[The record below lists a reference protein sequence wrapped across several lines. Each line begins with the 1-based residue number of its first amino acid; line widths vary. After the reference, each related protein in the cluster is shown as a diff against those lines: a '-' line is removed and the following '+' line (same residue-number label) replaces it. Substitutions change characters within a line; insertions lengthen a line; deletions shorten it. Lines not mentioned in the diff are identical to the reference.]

1 MVTYL
6 KQFFVAVT
14 LLLTSVAAINWGIDP
29 FAIWHNKCLE
39 NVNCHKT
46 EAGDKIY
53 LTKAYQWRYIE
64 PDVIILGNSR
74 PELGLNP
81 ESPYFNGQNV
91 YNLAIRGAGVTTQ
104 VEYLLNLLEQKKPK
118 RVIMSVD
125 FLDLI
130 QSADGVA
137 QWPPNV
143 TRSSNL
149 PMTLMGEKNTYYPL
163 NNAKSHLSSLLSL
176 NSLLASLKTILY
188 QQSKTNH
195 TRLDGF
201 NQADGFIPIVNNEGI
216 LALFEEK
223 EQSLRKWLTGQDFVL
238 YDSTGVST
246 GFNTLFL
253 LFAELEKK
261 GIQLD
266 LFISPYHQ
274 EYLHILESSGHFDL
288 YLAWKKELVEQ
299 LSETGYFSKNRLL
312 DFSGFNRYS
321 SEAVPTERGAF
332 MQWYWEPSHYRQEL
346 GEVVIQHIVSNNT
359 EFELSLDNVEERL
372 ANEKA
377 LLKRFNVQID
387 NN

>member
-6 KQFFVAVT
+6 KQFFVVVT
-14 LLLTSVAAINWGIDP
+14 LLFVSVAVINWGVDP
-29 FAIWHNKCLE
+29 FAIWHNKCLK
-39 NVNCHKT
+39 NINGHKT

-53 LTKAYQWRYIE
+53 LTKAYQWHHIQPE
-64 PDVIILGNSR
+64 IIVLGNSR

-81 ESPYFNGQNV
+81 ESPYFKEQNV
-91 YNLAIRGAGVTTQ
+91 YNLAIRGAGIITQ
-104 VEYLLNLLEQKKPK
+104 VEYLLYLLEQKKTK

-130 QSADGVA
+130 QSADGVV

-143 TRSSNL
+143 ERSSNL

-163 NNAKSHLSSLLSL
+163 NNAKSHLSSLFSL
-176 NSLLASLKTILY
+176 DSLLASLKTVVY
-188 QQSKTNH
+188 QQSKTNY
-195 TRLDGF
+195 TKLDGF

-216 LALFEEK
+216 WALFEEK
-223 EQSLRKWLTGQDFVL
+223 EQGLRQRLTGKDYAL

-253 LFAELEKK
+253 LIKELEKQ

-266 LFISPYHQ
+266 LFVSPFHQ
-274 EYLHILESSGHFDL
+274 QYLYILESTGHFNL
-288 YLAWKKELVEQ
+288 YLEWKKGLVKQ
-299 LSETGYFSKNRLL
+299 LSEAGFFSKNRLL

-321 SEAVPTERGAF
+321 SEVVPTERGVF
-332 MQWYWEPSHYRQEL
+332 MKWYWEPSHYREEL
-346 GEVVIQHIVSNNT
+346 GEVVIEHTMTKNA
-359 EFELSLDNVEERL
+359 EFELSPENADERQV
-372 ANEKA
+372 NEKA
-377 LLKRFNVQID
+377 LLKRFNVQVG